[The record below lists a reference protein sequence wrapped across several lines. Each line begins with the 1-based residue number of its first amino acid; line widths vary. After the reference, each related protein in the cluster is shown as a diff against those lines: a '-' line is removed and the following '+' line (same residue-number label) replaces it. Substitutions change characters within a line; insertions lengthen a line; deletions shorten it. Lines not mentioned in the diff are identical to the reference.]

1 MPFFNDIQSISSPP
15 HKKISTLAIETVL
28 NLETEN
34 TNKKFQTS
42 HNKKK
47 HNNTRCKNFKTRSI
61 NQLKQLCF

>member
-1 MPFFNDIQSISSPP
+1 
-15 HKKISTLAIETVL
+15 KKISTLAIETVL

-47 HNNTRCKNFKTRSI
+47 TQQHSLQKLQNPLYQPTKATMLLEKPI
-61 NQLKQLCF
+61 PK

>member
-42 HNKKK
+42 HNKK
-47 HNNTRCKNFKTRSI
+47 NTTTLAAKTSKPALST
-61 NQLKQLCF
+61 N